1 MMNGRSGISRAWNPE
16 ETPKLKKNMKILE
29 QPVITRL
36 ICTHQKK
43 SSRRIVMKD
52 SVWKTYK
59 RKYCEIQNQKFSQ
72 MEGEDYDD

>member
-1 MMNGRSGISRAWNPE
+1 MESRRNSMNPKAKEEHEDSRTTSHYQPDMNS
-16 ETPKLKKNMKILE
+16 PK
-29 QPVITRL
+29 R
-36 ICTHQKK
+36 K

-52 SVWKTYK
+52 NVWKTYK

>member
-1 MMNGRSGISRAWNPE
+1 MESRRNSMNPKAKEEHEDSRTTNHYQPDMNS
-16 ETPKLKKNMKILE
+16 PK
-29 QPVITRL
+29 R
-36 ICTHQKK
+36 K

-59 RKYCEIQNQKFSQ
+59 RKYCEIQNWKFSQ

>member
-1 MMNGRSGISRAWNPE
+1 MNPKAKE
-16 ETPKLKKNMKILE
+16 EHEDLRTTSHYQTYMNSPK
-29 QPVITRL
+29 R
-36 ICTHQKK
+36 K